1 MAEKKSKE
9 TKEKPL
15 DKMTVK
21 ELREIAKNIDGIAGV
36 HGMNKAELLSAV
48 KESRG
53 IAEEVKTSDASVRGI
68 KKKIQALKPLRKAAL
83 KDNDKKMA
91 KIYRRKISRLKKR
104 TRRVA

>member
-1 MAEKKSKE
+1 MAAKKAKE

-21 ELREIAKNIDGIAGV
+21 ELRDIAKELEGISGV

-53 IAEEVKTSDASVRGI
+53 ISEEKKTADDSVRAI
-68 KKKIQALKPLRKAAL
+68 KLKIRELKSLRESALKSDDSKTAA
-83 KDNDKKMA
+83 
-91 KIYRRKISRLKKR
+91 IYRRKISRLKKR
-104 TRRVA
+104 TRRAA